1 MLDSETVDEWTIPEQ
16 ESLRQNTLAVD
27 SDLAQGVDKISVV
40 ERLVGHD
47 GWPKEAAVSFVDQVE
62 REGRGRRRLRK
73 TPRYPRGRAA
83 PMADAPLEDH
93 IDWYEDEGF
102 QVVSLTDTLILV
114 REVFQAKYG
123 KGDELVAIFKEAR
136 QQWLQGLATRV
147 LADLSG
153 SFFTVVVEIEMES
166 LADWERRIAEL
177 FAQPG
182 SADWFSRMMP
192 LVESGRREFY
202 TIKA

>member
-1 MLDSETVDEWTIPEQ
+1 M
-16 ESLRQNTLAVD
+16 
-27 SDLAQGVDKISVV
+27 
-40 ERLVGHD
+40 
-47 GWPKEAAVSFVDQVE
+47 
-62 REGRGRRRLRK
+62 
-73 TPRYPRGRAA
+73 
-83 PMADAPLEDH
+83 
-93 IDWYEDEGF
+93 
-102 QVVSLTDTLILV
+102 ILV

-153 SFFTVVVEIEMES
+153 SFFTVVVEIEVES

-177 FAQPG
+177 FAQPS